1 MIENSPFIM
10 TVIVHHLYLHVKYAC
25 AVSPL
30 FLEAGQAL
38 THGIGIFFLDVVTR
52 RLFFP

>member
-38 THGIGIFFLDVVTR
+38 TLQYCNV
-52 RLFFP
+52 LPMYNKSPCY